1 MSEKIISP
9 GVFTREN
16 DQSFLATGVG
26 QIGAVIIGPTEMGP
40 AFQPTQISNA
50 NDFQAIFGDNSD
62 KTYVPYTVKNYL
74 KNAGIVTVVRVLGE
88 EGWYDDFTRAEGQ
101 NDSLEIIAVSS
112 SVSTTVAILVPTSGS
127 VLFATTAPPL
137 VIGSGSAFYV
147 STSLGLVSCSL
158 DKSSPDHILKVFGS
172 DPLNRNG
179 GTLSKELYCYQLFE
193 EFADAADMQ
202 LEQWQVHSVL

>member
-88 EGWYDDFTRAEGQ
+88 EGWSDSMTRLQGQ
-101 NDSLEIIAVSS
+101 NDYINISLGSQSVAVLALTATASAQVAWEMS
-112 SVSTTVAILVPTSGS
+112 GSMVTGSGVNNELTLTSASVSIT
-127 VLFATTAPPL
+127 F
-137 VIGSGSAFYV
+137 
-147 STSLGLVSCSL
+147 SL
-158 DKSSPDHILKVFGS
+158 DK
-172 DPLNRNG
+172 
-179 GTLSKELYCYQLFE
+179 
-193 EFADAADMQ
+193 
-202 LEQWQVHSVL
+202 VHQIIY